1 MLRGKGL
8 LTPLQRACLA
18 AFAGLPD
25 QAHFYLSGGT
35 ALAEFYLGHR
45 LSFDLDLFTPEEAL
59 ILPTSYLIETTAP
72 RYGLQVSVIRRFAT
86 SVELVIGRDQD
97 QVRVDLAL
105 DSPFRLEPP
114 SPTEIGVM
122 VNSYRDLVVDKL
134 LAYYG
139 RAEPRDAVDL
149 YCILQQEPL
158 DPLLLLAA
166 RKDPGFDLYWFAVAL
181 NRAATFPDEE
191 ERWPVKML
199 IPFNA
204 PELKRKFQD
213 WALTLMSR
221 ITER

>member
-1 MLRGKGL
+1 
-8 LTPLQRACLA
+8 
-18 AFAGLPD
+18 
-25 QAHFYLSGGT
+25 
-35 ALAEFYLGHR
+35 
-45 LSFDLDLFTPEEAL
+45 L
-59 ILPTSYLIETTAP
+59 ILPTSYQIETTAP

-122 VNSYRDLVVDKL
+122 VNSYRDLIVDKL

-204 PELKRKFQD
+204 PDLKRKFQD